1 MPRFNANLTMLFTE
15 VPVLQRFAHARKAG
29 FEAVEFLFPY
39 EFEKDAVK
47 QALSENGLKQVLF
60 NLPAGDWT
68 AGERGNAIFPDRID
82 EFRRG
87 VVSAIEY
94 AEALGCRQVNCLS
107 GVALQEQEVE
117 ALHTTFIAN

>member
-1 MPRFNANLTMLFTE
+1 MPKFNANLTMLFTE

-87 VVSAIEY
+87 VASAIEY
-94 AEALGCRQVNCLS
+94 AEALGCR
-107 GVALQEQEVE
+107 
-117 ALHTTFIAN
+117 